1 MFSASDSR
9 TVSLMVGSI
18 SLISGFVSV
27 GSLTPLEILLRTSS
41 PLILQRG
48 PVPLISLRDSPL
60 FDAILRAAG
69 EARIL
74 SGTSLDLIKSPPRS
88 RSSSSSTS

>member
-1 MFSASDSR
+1 
-9 TVSLMVGSI
+9 MVGSI

-41 PLILQRG
+41 PLILPRG

-69 EARIL
+69 VARTPVSYTHL
-74 SGTSLDLIKSPPRS
+74 TLPTTHDV
-88 RSSSSSTS
+88 

>member
-1 MFSASDSR
+1 
-9 TVSLMVGSI
+9 MVGSI

-41 PLILQRG
+41 PLILPRG

-74 SGTSLDLIKSPPRS
+74 SGCGGLFLGGWSGLLGSFRD
-88 RSSSSSTS
+88 